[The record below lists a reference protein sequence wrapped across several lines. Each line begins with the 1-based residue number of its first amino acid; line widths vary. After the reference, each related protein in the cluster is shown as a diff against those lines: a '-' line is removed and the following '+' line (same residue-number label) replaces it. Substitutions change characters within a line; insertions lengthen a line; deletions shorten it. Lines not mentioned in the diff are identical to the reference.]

1 MRIAIITLPL
11 HANYGG
17 ILQAYALQTIL
28 KRMGHNVEIITLS
41 CFLRIPLW
49 RIPFTYIKRCSFKYL
64 FGKKIRIFYE
74 QWYNR
79 TDPLL
84 VIHMKCFIDERI
96 FIRFVNRYN
105 DIKDG
110 EYDAFIVGSDQVW
123 RPQYFK
129 SSIENAYL
137 AFAKK
142 WKNVKRIAYAASF
155 GTDEWEYTLKQ
166 TKYCSKLVELFDGVS
181 VREKTAV
188 GLCEHYL
195 HCKAQ
200 HVLDP
205 TMLLTASSYYQ
216 LFMNKQLSPCDGQLL
231 TYILDENV
239 ETENII
245 LQLAAHFGY
254 KPFRVNSRYENYNA
268 PLIERV
274 QPSVEQW
281 LKGFYEAEFIVTDSF
296 HATIFAILFRK
307 PFIVIGNR
315 ERGLSRLHSLLCM
328 FSLEK
333 HFVFTSGQINFNMD
347 YSIDT
352 QELDIILDKLRSDSI
367 DYLTYH
373 VRK

>member
-1 MRIAIITLPL
+1 M
-11 HANYGG
+11 
-17 ILQAYALQTIL
+17 
-28 KRMGHNVEIITLS
+28 V
-41 CFLRIPLW
+41 
-49 RIPFTYIKRCSFKYL
+49 
-64 FGKKIRIFYE
+64 KKIRIFYE

-96 FIRFVNRYN
+96 FIRFVNRYS

-188 GLCEHYL
+188 GLCEHYF

-216 LFMNKQLSPCDGQLL
+216 LFMNKQLPPCDGKLL

-239 ETENII
+239 DTENII

-281 LKGFYEAEFIVTDSF
+281 LKGFYEAEFVVTDSF

-333 HFVFTSGQINFNMD
+333 HFVFTSEQINFNMD

-373 VRK
+373 LRK